1 MNKPSVQGVISVTAA
16 SAVTVIGR
24 RHVILV
30 NVGAKTAF
38 LRLNSTPAVVAD
50 FPLLSGA
57 SITLDSSEGDEINK
71 IAAICGG
78 ADATT
83 INYLAFN

>member
-1 MNKPSVQGVISVTAA
+1 MNKPSVQGVISATAA
-16 SAVTVIGR
+16 SAATVIGR

-38 LRLNSTPAVVAD
+38 LRLNDKTATVSD

-57 SITLDSSEGDEINK
+57 SITLDSSEGSEIYSVVT
-71 IAAICGG
+71 ICGG